1 MPKKST
7 TAPKSRFH
15 PYHAPIIP
23 TSDSELPSR
32 MSTPMPGG
40 KNPSFSSATDRLAQ
54 TGITSTTLYCELTRL
69 RSIPTF
75 RKRPLVVLHE
85 DTTTILMVLVFPQ
98 GSITSLS
105 MNLALNNP
113 VPTLSS
119 VPRSL
124 RDCIA
129 LLNKSSEHLHC
140 LGHLNLPPKPSD
152 KTLTHTAT
160 QSPELS
166 HRPKKMLR
174 PHLANLLNPLNQTPR
189 YEPPLLT
196 LLPTLLSIA
205 PDAHLVQQ
213 QVLCHRLDHKDRVM
227 KVREETLH
235 SHQASRLC
243 STHTSIP
250 YM

>member
-54 TGITSTTLYCELTRL
+54 TDITSTTLYCELTRL

-98 GSITSLS
+98 AGTTSRS
-105 MNLALNNP
+105 MSSVSNNP
-113 VPTLSS
+113 APTLSLVS
-119 VPRSL
+119 KSL
-124 RDCIA
+124 RKCIA
-129 LLNKSSEHLHC
+129 LLNKSSELLCH
-140 LGHLNLPPKPSD
+140 LGHLNLPQKPSD
-152 KTLTHTAT
+152 ETLAHTAA
-160 QSPELS
+160 QSPEQPL
-166 HRPKKMLR
+166 KLKLTC
-174 PHLANLLNPLNQTPR
+174 LYLTNLIHPLNQTPCLD
-189 YEPPLLT
+189 PPLLVF
-196 LLPTLLSIA
+196 LLPIPA
-205 PDAHLVQQ
+205 PVQDTHLVQQ
-213 QVLCHRLDHKDRVM
+213 EVLCHRLDHKD
-227 KVREETLH
+227 
-235 SHQASRLC
+235 
-243 STHTSIP
+243 
-250 YM
+250 